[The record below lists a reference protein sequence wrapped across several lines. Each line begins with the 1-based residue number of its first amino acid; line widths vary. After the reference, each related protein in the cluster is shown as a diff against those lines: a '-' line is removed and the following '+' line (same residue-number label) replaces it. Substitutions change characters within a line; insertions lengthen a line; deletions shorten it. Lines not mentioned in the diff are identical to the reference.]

1 MQKQFLSTSVAL
13 LFSLFAFTQSTIT
26 GRVLDSETKQPLEGA
41 SVFAQN
47 TTVGAVTK
55 ADGSFKLSISRGGYE
70 LVVSFTGYNSERL
83 TVDATEDKTFD
94 IELKKEDKSMGEV
107 VVKSSSEVADGWEK
121 HGAFFIQHFI
131 GATPNAAQTVL
142 QNPEALKFFYYKR
155 NDRLKVTATEPL
167 RITNNALGYTL
178 QFTLDS
184 FVYHYKTDVNSYRG
198 NCFYLPM
205 EGDSTQQQAWQ
216 AARLATY
223 LGSRLHFMHS
233 YYDSTIKK
241 DGFTIDMLSKS
252 NPSQFQ
258 RLSNPYDSS
267 YYFVD
272 DSTGDVEMWYPNRI
286 SITYN
291 NAKPEQ
297 DYLKQMKL
305 PLDVPVQISYVDLKD
320 AILIKENGYF
330 LDQRSWIN
338 QGYWSWKNLADQL
351 PYDYRPK

>member
-1 MQKQFLSTSVAL
+1 MQKQLIFTATAL
-13 LFSLFAFTQSTIT
+13 LFTLAAFAQSTIT
-26 GRVLDSETKQPLEGA
+26 GRVLDAETKQPLEGA

-47 TTVGAVTK
+47 TTIGAVTK

-70 LVVSFTGYNSERL
+70 LVVSYTGYNSERL
-83 TVDATEDKTFD
+83 TVDASTDQNLD
-94 IELKKEDKSMGEV
+94 IELKKEDKSLGEV
-107 VVKSSSEVADGWEK
+107 IIKSSSEVADGWEK
-121 HGAFFIQHFI
+121 YGTFFTQHFI

-155 NDRLKVTATEPL
+155 TDRLKVMATEPL

-178 QFTLDS
+178 QYALDS

-198 NCFYLPM
+198 NCFYLPL
-205 EGDSTQQQAWQ
+205 EGDSLQQKAWDS
-216 AARLATY
+216 ARLATY
-223 LGSRLHFMHS
+223 QGSRIHFLHA
-233 YYDSTIKK
+233 YYDSTIKQE
-241 DGFTIDMLSKS
+241 GFTIDMLSS
-252 NPSQFQ
+252 TNRNQFL
-258 RLSNPYDSS
+258 RLSNPYDTS

-272 DSTGDVEMWYPNRI
+272 DSTGDVEMWYPERI
-286 SITYN
+286 SVTYTKV
-291 NAKPEQ
+291 KPEPE
-297 DYLKQMKL
+297 YLQQMKL
-305 PLDVPVQISYVDLKD
+305 PLDVPVQISYVDLRD

>member
-1 MQKQFLSTSVAL
+1 MKKHILSTATAL
-13 LFSLFAFTQSTIT
+13 LFTLLAFAQSTIT
-26 GRVLDSETKQPLEGA
+26 GRVLDAETKQPLEGA

-47 TTVGAVTK
+47 TTIGAVTK

-70 LVVSFTGYNSERL
+70 LVISFTGYNSERL
-83 TVDATEDKTFD
+83 TVDASADQNID
-94 IELKKEDKSMGEV
+94 IELKKEDKSLGEV
-107 VVKSSSEVADGWEK
+107 VVKSSSEVTDGWEK
-121 HGAFFIQHFI
+121 YGAFFIQHFI

-155 NDRLKVTATEPL
+155 TDRLKVMATEPL

-178 QFTLDS
+178 QYALDS

-205 EGDSTQQQAWQ
+205 EGDSMQQRVWDS
-216 AARLATY
+216 ARLATY
-223 LGSRLHFMHS
+223 QGSRMHFLHA
-233 YYDSTIKK
+233 YYDSTIKQQ
-241 DGFTIDMLSKS
+241 GFTIDMLSSS
-252 NPSQFQ
+252 NRNQFL
-258 RLSNPYDSS
+258 RLSNPYDTS

-272 DSTGDVEMWYPNRI
+272 DSTGDIEMWYPDRI
-286 SITYN
+286 SITYTK
-291 NAKPEQ
+291 AKPESE
-297 DYLKQMKL
+297 YLQQMKL
-305 PLDVPVQISYVDLKD
+305 PKDVPVQISYVDLKD

-351 PYDYRPK
+351 PYDYKPK

>member
-1 MQKQFLSTSVAL
+1 MQKHILFTIAAL
-13 LFSLFAFTQSTIT
+13 LFTFIAFAQSTIT
-26 GRVLDSETKQPLEGA
+26 GRVLDAETKQPLEGA

-47 TTVGAVTK
+47 TTIGAVTK

-83 TVDATEDKTFD
+83 TVDASADKTFD
-94 IELKKEDKSMGEV
+94 IELKKEDKSMEAV
-107 VVKSSSEVADGWEK
+107 VIKSSSEVADGWEK
-121 HGAFFIQHFI
+121 YGPFFIQHFI

-155 NDRLKVTATEPL
+155 SDRLKVTATEPL

-178 QFTLDS
+178 QYALDS

-205 EGDSTQQQAWQ
+205 EGDSTQQKAWDS
-216 AARLATY
+216 ARLAAY
-223 LGSRLHFMHS
+223 QGSRMHFLHA
-233 YYDSTIKK
+233 YYDSTIKQE
-241 DGFTIDMLSKS
+241 GFTIDILSIK
-252 NPSQFQ
+252 NRNQFF
-258 RLSNPYDSS
+258 RLSNPYDTS

-272 DSTGDVEMWYPNRI
+272 DSTGDVEMWYPDRI
-286 SITYN
+286 SITYTK
-291 NAKPEQ
+291 AKPEQ
-297 DYLKQMKL
+297 AYLQQMKL
-305 PLDVPVQISYVDLKD
+305 PQDVPVQISYVDLRD

-330 LDQRSWIN
+330 LDQRSWVN